1 MSYLPPNLTIKQWD
15 PDDQPRE
22 KLKEKGSEALYVAE
36 LLAIVIGS
44 GSPGESAVDLMKRVL
59 HHQKN
64 GLMDLQGISLQSL
77 MQFKG
82 LGSAK
87 AIKIKAVL
95 ELSSRLQQLPY
106 AEKKRFTTSS
116 LVFQYLSPFLSPLR
130 HEEFWILYLNQSNRL
145 LEKNA

>member
-1 MSYLPPNLTIKQWD
+1 MSDLPPNLTIKQWD

-22 KLKEKGSEALYVAE
+22 KLKEKGSEALSVAE

-64 GLMDLQGISLQSL
+64 GLMDLQSISLQSL

-95 ELSSRLQQLPY
+95 ELSSRLQHLPY
-106 AEKKRFTTSS
+106 AEKNDLQQVLWYFNI
-116 LVFQYLSPFLSPLR
+116 YLHFFPPFAMR
-130 HEEFWILYLNQSNRL
+130 NFGFYT
-145 LEKNA
+145 